1 MKRIMLLM
9 VGIFM
14 ALVVAAPMVS
24 ARSNREAP
32 EDASGTVVVN
42 PGDYPGSCEFSF
54 NLEFSGKARTIYSPI
69 SILHPAHS
77 WTRTISSV
85 LGSKSL
91 ERQ

>member
-1 MKRIMLLM
+1 LKRIMLLM

-24 ARSNREAP
+24 ARSNGGAP
-32 EDASGTVVVN
+32 EDATGTIVVN
-42 PGDYPGSCEFSF
+42 PGDYPGSCEFPF
-54 NLEFSGKARTIYSPI
+54 NLEFSGKARTIDLPI